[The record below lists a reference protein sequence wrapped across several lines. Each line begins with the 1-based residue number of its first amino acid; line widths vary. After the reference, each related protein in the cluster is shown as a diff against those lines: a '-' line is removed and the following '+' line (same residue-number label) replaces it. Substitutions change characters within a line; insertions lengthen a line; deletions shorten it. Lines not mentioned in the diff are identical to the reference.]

1 MAISDLDQLMVFV
14 DTIKEMG
21 CQAAI
26 DDFGVGYTNFRILKL
41 LKADFVK
48 IDGAFIKNVC
58 NDAGDQVFVKSMVEL
73 ARAFNMKTVAEWV
86 GDAATARYLTDLG
99 IDYLQG
105 YHFGA
110 SQPPEKLLG

>member
-1 MAISDLDQLMVFV
+1 
-14 DTIKEMG
+14 
-21 CQAAI
+21 
-26 DDFGVGYTNFRILKL
+26 
-41 LKADFVK
+41 
-48 IDGAFIKNVC
+48 
-58 NDAGDQVFVKSMVEL
+58 
-73 ARAFNMKTVAEWV
+73 MKTVAEWV